1 MALDALLLVEDVTSA
16 KTAAYTGTAFDLS
29 SAGTRPTSPFWV
41 RVQLNAGAASTA
53 ASISF
58 DILHSATSGGTYT
71 LHSSSIDQSYALPTS
86 FSATAAPIFWI
97 PLATDKRYIKV
108 RMNVDSGTVTTG
120 VTYNAYVSD
129 VKPQ

>member
-1 MALDALLLVEDVTSA
+1 MALDALLLVEDVTSG

-41 RVQLNAGAASTA
+41 RVQFNAGAASTA
-53 ASISF
+53 ASVSF
-58 DILHSATSGGTYT
+58 DVLHSATSGGTYV
-71 LHSSSIDQSYALPTS
+71 LHTSGIDQSYALLTT
-86 FSATAAPIFWI
+86 FSASAAPIVWI
-97 PLATDKRYIKV
+97 PIATDKRYIKV

-120 VTYNAYVSD
+120 VQYNAYITD